1 MKKFTLTISLVLVLL
16 FSTSLLAEDNG
27 NPIMEESIKIQSE
40 IWQWR
45 INELVEELENSA
57 GSNLTNKDLVKLKS
71 LKRTLYGMMYLQGGM
86 NVFRGKENPLISFKV
101 EGNPSSVFYN
111 FKIKEEKLDELTQAI
126 PLPEG
131 FSLAPVSILEGDD
144 EALYYISLNVY
155 LVSGLVSGF
164 RAEWSVY
171 VKKDD
176 DKPRFMIIEA
186 RSSTDSLDPVDLWTK
201 ASHVEHIQENN
212 QFETIVES
220 DEYTQFHA
228 IFPVPEEVDKN
239 YVQGTRE
246 WIAAND
252 YIYWTNGINDR
263 AFYNGSLLNAKM
275 VSIPSNNVQI
285 SDSTKWTEYIEP
297 VPVST
302 FIFEDSFE
310 FIVSPWWNLEDMQG
324 E

>member
-1 MKKFTLTISLVLVLL
+1 MKKVTLIFSLFLILL
-16 FSTSLLAEDNG
+16 FSTSLLAENNV
-27 NPIMEESIKIQSE
+27 NPIMEESIKIQSD

-45 INELVEELENSA
+45 INELVEELDNSS

-71 LKRTLYGMMYLQGGM
+71 LKRTLYGMMYLQGGL
-86 NVFRGKENPLISFKV
+86 NVFLGKENPFISFKV

-111 FKIKEEKLDELTQAI
+111 FKIKEEKLGELAMAI

-144 EALYYISLNVY
+144 DAHYYISLNVY
-155 LVSGLVSGF
+155 LVSGLVSGL

-171 VKKDD
+171 VKKGEDD
-176 DKPRFMIIEA
+176 TPRFMIIEA

-201 ASHVEHIQENN
+201 ASHLEHIQENN
-212 QFETIVES
+212 QIETIVES
-220 DEYTQFHA
+220 DGYTQFHA
-228 IFPVPEEVDKN
+228 IFSVPEEDKT
-239 YVQGTRE
+239 YVYGTRE
-246 WIAAND
+246 WITAND
-252 YIYWTNGINDR
+252 YIYWINGINDR
-263 AFYNGSLLNAKM
+263 AFYNGSLFNVRM
-275 VSIPSNNVQI
+275 VSIPSNSVQI
-285 SDSTKWTEYIEP
+285 NDSTKWAEYIEP